1 MAAKKDGRVVGDL
14 RRKIMATRKLTRQ
27 INIAAGTAVSGGTRI
42 DATQLGVK
50 IGDSM
55 YDLYDVLEGL
65 GSSDAAALQAEAA
78 RAQAAEAALQGELD
92 AEVVRAKA
100 SEAAISTSMN
110 SASDRANM
118 VFREGF
124 VVTAGDTMISFAG
137 DVPADKSELVM
148 FNGQMLEKDVD
159 YSMDFA
165 NAMIQFVGFPGG
177 ALPQDGRVVVIGL
190 IDKP

>member
-1 MAAKKDGRVVGDL
+1 M
-14 RRKIMATRKLTRQ
+14 
-27 INIAAGTAVSGGTRI
+27 N
-42 DATQLGVK
+42 
-50 IGDSM
+50 
-55 YDLYDVLEGL
+55 
-65 GSSDAAALQAEAA
+65 
-78 RAQAAEAALQGELD
+78 
-92 AEVVRAKA
+92 KA
-100 SEAAISTSMN
+100 D
-110 SASDRANM
+110 DRAAM
-118 VFREGF
+118 VYREGF